1 MKLVKVTRLSRGTAV
16 VLLCLYVVYMVFQ
29 LRTRKDLFVSVRPES
44 DVHGDAR
51 ETAALSSWAA
61 LTVLVI
67 TTVVVSICADAL
79 V

>member
-1 MKLVKVTRLSRGTAV
+1 
-16 VLLCLYVVYMVFQ
+16 MVFQ